1 MFLTEPLIIFLE
13 ITLRFYQLNR
23 VFHYIME
30 FHFLKCNRG
39 LFTKCTCVVED
50 TQMSIKITL
59 ILIDIIALVTLHLVR
74 CCSRLRAGGGWCLE
88 VANKTQVV
96 WSDKGSEGG
105 GSLPTQPLITPS
117 QPLIT
122 DYYHNTDMINKHSE
136 TRGHYPP
143 YH

>member
-1 MFLTEPLIIFLE
+1 
-13 ITLRFYQLNR
+13 
-23 VFHYIME
+23 
-30 FHFLKCNRG
+30 
-39 LFTKCTCVVED
+39 
-50 TQMSIKITL
+50 MSIKITL

-74 CCSRLRAGGGWCLE
+74 CCSRLRAGGGLMFGGSKQ
-88 VANKTQVV
+88 NTGSVV
-96 WSDKGSEGG
+96 RQGVRGG

>member
-39 LFTKCTCVVED
+39 LFTKSTCVVED

-74 CCSRLRAGGGWCLE
+74 CCSRLRAGGGLMF
-88 VANKTQVV
+88 
-96 WSDKGSEGG
+96 G
-105 GSLPTQPLITPS
+105 GSKQNTGSVVS

-136 TRGHYPP
+136 TRGQGGGHYPP